1 MENLEQTLREAIA
14 NKTAKVLTVDLATEL
29 KGRKIATLYFG
40 YRGQDGFDEFVIGD
54 VKREI
59 YGNGN
64 EGRICVF
71 TADGRN
77 TYIRSHEENHGALTC
92 SDSDRFVYFIETG
105 NPDTC
110 NPKDSFYKNGKKLD
124 EIVING
130 YFEAQSGLR
139 FFNLWAS
146 YDAKLNIETGE
157 SWGISHPDYKTVSF
171 PTINDLLEKGLL
183 IDHNYGK

>member
-40 YRGQDGFDEFVIGD
+40 YRGQDGFDEFVVGD
-54 VKREI
+54 IVKRNWIE
-59 YGNGN
+59 NFDPFVN
-64 EGRICVF
+64 ELF

-77 TYIRSHEENHGALTC
+77 TFIRAHSINEGDVFTC
-92 SDSDRFVYFIETG
+92 SDTDRFVYFIEVGNIDTSEPADKTG
-105 NPDTC
+105 L
-110 NPKDSFYKNGKKLD
+110 S

-130 YFEAQSGLR
+130 YFESNDGKK
-139 FFNLWAS
+139 FFNLFAS
-146 YDAKLNIETGE
+146 YDAKLNIKTGQCW
-157 SWGISHPDYKTVSF
+157 SIIHPDYQK
-171 PTINDLLEKGLL
+171 INLPEINHLLSEGLL